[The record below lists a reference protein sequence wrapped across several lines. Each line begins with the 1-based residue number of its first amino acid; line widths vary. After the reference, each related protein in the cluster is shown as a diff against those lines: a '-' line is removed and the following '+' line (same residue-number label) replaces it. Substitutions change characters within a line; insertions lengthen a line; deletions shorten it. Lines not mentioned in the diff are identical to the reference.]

1 MTGPTRP
8 TGKKVMTIMMN
19 ANRGLRFRTKLAL
32 WYVGVFFAFFIALEI
47 YSYYEL
53 RAVLF
58 ESLDAALSAEADRAA
73 EDVDIG
79 SGSLFAQSGDA
90 PRPPISAA
98 AAAFSLRVIDAR
110 GRVMGSHN
118 AFPSIAGE
126 AGPSAGFRTVVAGGH
141 RYRLVTRDVPAAPLG
156 AYFIQAAH
164 PLDSIEAELSAALVR
179 FFITLPVVL
188 ALAALGGIFLA
199 TTALKPVRR
208 LTRIAESI
216 RGDRLA
222 LRARHEGPDDEIGRL
237 ALAFDG
243 MLDRLEASFLRERR
257 FTADASHELRTPLA
271 ALKGGFEVTLSRPR
285 SAEEYETA
293 LRSMKIQVDR
303 LVSLSADLLLLART
317 GQSALKEDEG
327 GVELDLL
334 LDTCAEGLG
343 DLFASRR
350 LSLAR
355 DFEAG
360 IVAIGSRDHIARLL
374 MNLLENAGK
383 YADEGGSIGL
393 SLRRDGD
400 KALVTVRNTGPGIGE
415 GDLAHVFEPFYRS
428 DGARSRRTGG
438 AGLGLAI
445 AREIAEAHGGSLSLA
460 SVEGV
465 ETVATLSLPIMRKK
479 SG

>member
-1 MTGPTRP
+1 MRS
-8 TGKKVMTIMMN
+8 
-19 ANRGLRFRTKLAL
+19 ANRGLAFRTKLAL

-98 AAAFSLRVIDAR
+98 AAAFSLRVVDAA
-110 GRVMGSHN
+110 GKEMGSHD
-118 AFPSIAGE
+118 AFPPFAGN
-126 AGPSAGFRTVVAGGH
+126 ARPTIGFQTLAARGH
-141 RYRLVTRDVPAAPLG
+141 RYRVVTRGIPAAPPG

-199 TTALKPVRR
+199 TTALIPVKR

-237 ALAFDG
+237 SRAFDG
-243 MLDRLEASFLRERR
+243 MLDRLEASFIRERR
-257 FTADASHELRTPLA
+257 FTADASHELRTPLS
-271 ALKGGFEVTLSRPR
+271 ALKGGIEVTLSRPR

-293 LRSMKIQVDR
+293 LRSMKTQVDR
-303 LVSLSADLLLLART
+303 LVSLGADLLLLART
-317 GQSALKEDEG
+317 GQSALQEDEG
-327 GVELDLL
+327 GVELGLL
-334 LDTCAEGLG
+334 LDACAEGLEE
-343 DLFASRR
+343 LFATRR
-350 LSLAR
+350 LFLSR
-355 DFEAG
+355 DFPEK
-360 IVAIGSRDHIARLL
+360 IVAVGSRDHIARLL

-393 SLRRDGD
+393 ELRREGD
-400 KALVTVRNTGPGIGE
+400 RAIVTVRNTGPGISE
-415 GDLAHVFEPFYRS
+415 DDLAHVFEPFYRS

-460 SVEGV
+460 SVEGI

-479 SG
+479 FE